1 MDIKAVAHL
10 GRFKDII
17 VTLFKYGFDDVV
29 ERLDLP
35 GKFIIEK
42 MYSAH
47 LEMNTWQRI
56 RSTLEELGPT
66 FIKLGQILSL
76 RPDLMPAPLIF
87 ELQKLQ
93 DSVTPVPYPEIE
105 EVLQRNLGQPITGV
119 FDVFEEDPIAAASL
133 AQVHRA
139 VLKEN
144 KQAVAVKIQRPG
156 IRHIIDTDLYIL
168 SALARQLHERME
180 GAHIYDLPELVRE
193 FKRNIIRELDFRREV
208 RNMKIS
214 QGNLADVP
222 GVHIPELYEDYCTEQ
237 MITMELIHGAK
248 LRDLQLDTQ
257 AHREDLARHGLQLT
271 IKQVLEDG
279 FFHADPHPGNV
290 FILDNRIFCIID
302 WGMVG
307 RLTEEARFEVIEVIK
322 SVVDKDSERL
332 MDILLRFSRWDS
344 DINERLLQR
353 ELLDILDVYHN
364 IPIREVNISQLL
376 WDIAELLREHQIK
389 LPTDMA
395 IMIKAMVTAEGTAR
409 LLYPD
414 LNIVAET
421 EPFIEKLIVQQWR
434 PKAVWRTLR
443 RSLTHLYNLQKELP
457 THIERIVQK
466 VDRGEL
472 SIQFHHKNLEGMRK
486 TLENVAD
493 RLTVGLIVAG
503 MIIGSSM
510 IITTGVKPFLF
521 GYPALGVIGYM
532 ISAVIGLWLIY
543 HIIRTRKY

>member
-10 GRFKDII
+10 GRFKDIT

-42 MYSAH
+42 IYPAH
-47 LEMNTWQRI
+47 TEMNTWQRI
-56 RSTLEELGPT
+56 RYTLEELGPT

-76 RPDLMPAPLIF
+76 RPDLMPPPLIY

-93 DSVTPVPYPEIE
+93 DAVTPVPYSEIE
-105 EVLQRNLGQPITGV
+105 EVLQRNLTVPIIEV
-119 FDVFEEDPIAAASL
+119 FDLFEEQPIAAASL

-139 VLKEN
+139 LLKEN

-168 SALARQLHERME
+168 AALARQLHGRME
-180 GAHIYDLPELVRE
+180 GAHIYDFPELVRE
-193 FKRNIIRELDFRREV
+193 FKRNIMRELDFRREV

-214 QGNLADVP
+214 QGNLAHFPNVR
-222 GVHIPELYEDYCTEQ
+222 IPKLYDHYCTEQ
-237 MITMELIHGAK
+237 MITMELIHGTK
-248 LRDLQLDTQ
+248 LRDLQLDAL
-257 AHREDLARHGLQLT
+257 AHRENLARHGLQVT

-290 FILDNRIFCIID
+290 FILDNEVFCIID

-332 MDILLRFSRWDS
+332 LDILLRFSSWEA

-353 ELLDILDVYHN
+353 EILDILDVYHN

-376 WDIAELLREHQIK
+376 WDIAELLRVHEIK
-389 LPTDMA
+389 LPSDMA

-421 EPFIEKLIVQQWR
+421 KPYIEKLIIQQWR
-434 PKAVWRTLR
+434 PKIIWRSLR
-443 RSLTHLYNLQKELP
+443 RSLTHIYNLQKQLP
-457 THIERIVQK
+457 AHIERIIQK

-472 SIQFHHKNLEGMRK
+472 SIQFQHKNLDGMRN
-486 TLENVAD
+486 TLENVAN
-493 RLTVGLIVAG
+493 RITFGLIIAA

-510 IITTGVKPFLF
+510 IITTGVKPLLF
-521 GYPALGVIGYM
+521 GFPAFGIIGYI
-532 ISAVIGLWLIY
+532 ISAIIGLWLIY
-543 HIIRTRKY
+543 NIIRTRKY